1 MLFFVKLKYSPGKK
15 SSEALFLK
23 FRGVTFL
30 QTKFFL
36 NLMRKSNSTPF
47 SNTWSWF
54 LALLIAFSVASQASA
69 QCALVCNNLVQVS
82 LDDDCE
88 VEILPDMILEGGGCP
103 NGSLIVQMKISGV
116 WVPAIVNANHINQT
130 LQVRVRDQV
139 SGNFCVGNMHIE
151 DKLAPAIACQNIDIN
166 CAITTYTP
174 LYLLDVLDIAHAY
187 PTVNE
192 NCDNFTLTY
201 SDNWVDLGCTGSI
214 NGKTGVSAYIKR
226 TWTATDPS
234 GNHSSCTQYI
244 YLNRRNANAVVFPAD
259 ATVSCGNPNT
269 DPSNTGTP
277 TINEFGLSFPLY
289 PGQGSCELSVI
300 YEDQHLPVC
309 DGTYKILRTWTVLDW
324 CLPTSPNPPNPNPR
338 KHIQLIK
345 VEDSTGPEVAC
356 PDDLTVSTNSNDCEG
371 DINLPDLIVS
381 DECSRLKSIV
391 AHWST
396 GSGSYSLSGSFSGF
410 PGNNLWNP
418 DTLAVMGIANNLP
431 IGTTQITYIITDDC
445 GNSTTCAFNLT
456 VEDGTQPTV
465 ACDQTTKVA
474 LSTNGMALVNAA
486 TFDDGSFDNCSPV
499 HFKARRMDA
508 NGCQT
513 NEQFHDQVKFC
524 CEDIGDTIRVILRV
538 YDVELPAGPV
548 DLDFEEY
555 HSNECMVLVLVE
567 DKLKPTCNAPATTT
581 VSCENFDPS
590 LWAYGMATGTDNC
603 CIDTVT
609 ATANYSQFDTLCNRG
624 TITRTFRVLDCGG
637 LSQQCTQRVFV
648 NYEQDYFVRFPDDR
662 VLTTCDGTGNFGE
675 PLFFGKDCELLGV
688 SFTDEVFTVV
698 PDACYKIERTWRI
711 INWCAYN
718 ANLPVT
724 VVPNPN
730 PNATVNSPAN
740 NPGPVVSSSSN
751 ANVIAAPWTA
761 TRVAVTPGAAQ
772 TDYST
777 FWSMTTNGYSYKQLI
792 KVIDQQKPTFD
803 NCPASPV
810 TFCDLTANDGSL
822 WNESYWWDNTIQS
835 HNLCEGPADLKITG
849 TDACSGANVNI
860 RYLLF
865 LDLDGNG
872 SMETAISSTNLP
884 GFNNVQYDNALN
896 PNFAGGISRAFDQ
909 RPVPS
914 NQKYGFAIQTT
925 VDGNKKTAA
934 VRWNTFQSPNQYI
947 VPELPYGTH
956 KIKWIIDD
964 GCGNEQVCEYT
975 FVVKDCKAP
984 TVVCKNGLSVN
995 IMPTGMIT
1003 LWASDFLQYTE
1014 DNCTPASQILIGISK
1029 AGSSTGFPFDAQG
1042 NPITSVT
1049 FTCAELGT
1057 QEVELW
1063 AIDKANNA
1071 DFCLT
1076 YLIVQDNNGNC
1087 PSNGPNAAVAG
1098 FLKTE
1103 TSEGVENTHVDLQ
1116 GQAAGVPPISM
1127 FRLSTEEG
1135 RFSFSNAIPMAG
1147 EYTLTP
1153 ELDENPLNGVS
1164 TYDLVLISKHILG
1177 LEPLTSPYTMIA
1189 ADGNRSGSITTFD
1202 IVEIRKLI
1210 LGIYTELPNNTSW
1223 RFVDKSYVFPE
1234 PGNPFKTP
1242 FPENITKA
1250 QIQANQMTDDFVAI
1264 KVGDLNASAVPN
1276 SLVSKEDRTGG
1287 TLFFDIADRKV
1298 QSGETFDVTFKAD
1311 QIAQAYQ
1318 MTLDI
1323 SGLSVVEI
1331 LKADK
1336 VSTENFGVFADALTV
1351 SLQDAGEFTVRFRAE
1366 RAGQLNEMLS
1376 VNSRI
1381 TKAEA
1386 YIPERL
1392 AVALRFNGQNGTVLS
1407 GNQFELFQNTPN
1419 PVQGNTLISFNLP
1432 EASDATLTISNAE
1445 GRVVKVLN
1453 GTYAKGLNTVTLL
1466 RSDLAAGLLFYQLD
1480 TPTHSATKK
1489 MVVAE

>member
-1 MLFFVKLKYSPGKK
+1 
-15 SSEALFLK
+15 
-23 FRGVTFL
+23 
-30 QTKFFL
+30 
-36 NLMRKSNSTPF
+36 MRKSNSTPF
-47 SNTWSWF
+47 LNTWSWF
-54 LALLIAFSVASQASA
+54 LALIIAFSVASQASA
-69 QCALVCNNLVQVS
+69 QCVLVCNNLVQVS

-103 NGSLIVQMKISGV
+103 NGNLVVQMRINGV

-130 LQVRVRDQV
+130 LQVRVRDLV
-139 SGNFCVGNMHIE
+139 SGNFCTGNMHIE

-166 CAITTYTP
+166 CAVTTYTP

-201 SDNWVDLGCTGSI
+201 SDNWVDLACGATI

-234 GNHSSCTQYI
+234 SNHSSCVQYI
-244 YLNRRNANAVVFPAD
+244 YLNRRNASAVVFPAD
-259 ATVSCGNPNT
+259 VTVSCSNPNAN
-269 DPSNTGTP
+269 PSNTGVP
-277 TINEFGLSFPLY
+277 TINEFGLTFPLY
-289 PGQGSCELSVI
+289 PGQGACELSVI
-300 YEDQHLPVC
+300 HEDQHLPVC
-309 DGTYKILRTWTVLDW
+309 DGTHKILRTWTVLDW
-324 CLPTSPNPPNPNPR
+324 CQPTQPGVNPR

-345 VEDSTGPEVAC
+345 VEDGNGPEVAC

-381 DECSRLKSIV
+381 DECSRLASIV

-396 GSGSYSLSGSFSGF
+396 GSGSYTLAGSFSGF

-431 IGTTQITYIITDDC
+431 LGTTQITYIITDDC

-456 VEDGTQPTV
+456 VEDGTPPTV

-474 LSTNGMALVNAA
+474 LSTNGMALVNAI

-499 HFKARRMDA
+499 RFKARRMDA
-508 NGCQT
+508 NGCQA
-513 NEQFHDQVKFC
+513 NNQFHDQVKFC
-524 CEDIGDTIRVILRV
+524 CEDIGDTITVILRV
-538 YDVELPAGPV
+538 YDVDLPAGSV
-548 DLDFEEY
+548 DLDFQED

-567 DKLKPTCNAPATTT
+567 DKLKPTCNAPANTT
-581 VSCENFDPS
+581 VTCENFDPS

-609 ATANYSQFDTLCNRG
+609 ATANLTQFDTLCNRG
-624 TITRTFRVLDCGG
+624 TITRTFRVFDCGG
-637 LSQQCTQRVFV
+637 LSAQCTQRVLV

-751 ANVIAAPWTA
+751 PNVIAAPWTA
-761 TRVAVTPGAAQ
+761 TRVSVSPGAPQ

-777 FWSMTTNGYSYKQLI
+777 FWSMNTNGYSYKQLI
-792 KVIDQQKPTFD
+792 KVIDQQKPTFS

-810 TFCDLTANDGSL
+810 EFCDLTPNDGAL
-822 WNESYWWDNTIQS
+822 WNESYWWDNTISS

-872 SMETAISSTNLP
+872 SMETVVSSTNLP
-884 GFNNVQYDNALN
+884 GYNNVQYDNAQN
-896 PNFAGGISRAFDQ
+896 PNFAGGISRAFDG

-914 NQKYGFAIQTT
+914 NQKYGFALQTT
-925 VDGNKKTAA
+925 VDGKNKTAA
-934 VRWNTFQSPNQYI
+934 VRWNTFQSQNQYV

-956 KIKWIIDD
+956 KIKWIMDD

-995 IMPTGMIT
+995 IMPTGMIS

-1014 DNCTPASQILIGISK
+1014 DNCTPAGQILIGISK
-1029 AGSSTGFPFDAQG
+1029 AGSSTGFPRDAQG
-1042 NPITSVT
+1042 NPITSVN
-1049 FTCAELGT
+1049 FTCTELGT

-1063 AIDKANNA
+1063 AIDKAGNA

-1076 YLIVQDNNGNC
+1076 YVIVQDNNGNC

-1098 FLKTE
+1098 YLKTE
-1103 TSEGVENTHVDLQ
+1103 AQEGVENTHVDLQ
-1116 GQAAGVPPISM
+1116 GQSTGVPPISM
-1127 FRLSTEEG
+1127 FRLTTEEG
-1135 RFSFSNAIPMAG
+1135 RFNFSNAIPMAG
-1147 EYTLTP
+1147 DYTLTP

-1177 LEPLTSPYTMIA
+1177 LEPLNSPYKMIA

-1223 RFVDKSYVFPE
+1223 RFVDKSFVFPDQD
-1234 PGNPFKTP
+1234 NPFKTQ
-1242 FPENITKA
+1242 FPENITKSA
-1250 QIQANQMTDDFVAI
+1250 IQASQMNEDFVAI

-1276 SLVSKEDRTGG
+1276 SLVSSEDRTNG
-1287 TLFFDIADRKV
+1287 TLFFDITDRKV
-1298 QSGETFDVTFKAD
+1298 QMGETVEVKFTA
-1311 QIAQAYQ
+1311 AQAAQAFQ
-1318 MTLDI
+1318 MTL
-1323 SGLSVVEI
+1323 GLHGLTVTEI
-1331 LKADK
+1331 VKANK
-1336 VSTENFGVFADALTV
+1336 VNTENFGVFADALTV
-1351 SLQDAGEFTVRFRAE
+1351 SLQDADEFTVHFRAD
-1366 RAGQLNEMLS
+1366 RAGQLSEMLS

-1386 YIPERL
+1386 YPTADEKMN
-1392 AVALRFNGQNGTVLS
+1392 VALRFNGQNGSTFS
-1407 GNQFELFQNTPN
+1407 GNTFELFQNTPN

-1453 GTYAKGLNTVTLL
+1453 GSFAKGLNTVTLL

-1489 MVVAE
+1489 MMVAE